1 MGAASGIMPIFKTSV
16 LRRSEAQPTESDGEA
31 MGFRPFL
38 PLFRGLNVMQSN
50 ACKNAQSRVSCER
63 ILRKEWI
70 PMLCTMLFV
79 D

>member
-1 MGAASGIMPIFKTSV
+1 
-16 LRRSEAQPTESDGEA
+16 
-31 MGFRPFL
+31 MGFGSIFAR
-38 PLFRGLNVMQSN
+38 FRGLNVMQSN
-50 ACKNAQSRVSCER
+50 ICKNVQSRVSCER

>member
-1 MGAASGIMPIFKTSV
+1 MGVTPGMRPIVKTGV
-16 LRRSEAQPTESDGEA
+16 LRCSEAQPTESDGEA

-38 PLFRGLNVMQSN
+38 PHFRGLDTMQSN
-50 ACKNAQSRVSCER
+50 ICKNVQSRVSCER